1 MKPGMAEKQRNFYEF
16 FPKFQSLI
24 ARLLSQASKKHE
36 NVLKNVSYNFEI
48 IRIFLGAAVDEK
60 TAAQK
65 PKKSINFCYPL
76 SVFFYISQTTTAR
89 RLRFSPID

>member
-1 MKPGMAEKQRNFYEF
+1 MKPGMAKKRRNFGKF

-24 ARLLSQASKKHE
+24 SRLVSRASKKHE

-65 PKKSINFCYPL
+65 PRQSQNFGYPL
-76 SVFFYISQTTTAR
+76 SVFLKY
-89 RLRFSPID
+89 LLN

>member
-65 PKKSINFCYPL
+65 PKKSKNFGCPL
-76 SVFFYISQTTTAR
+76 SLF
-89 RLRFSPID
+89 